1 MERNLDAM
9 IERERRIEESKR
21 NGDYYRQ
28 LSWERNCNP
37 SLTQQNTLISNNKK
51 YKQEYVDDVLI
62 KK

>member
-9 IERERRIEESKR
+9 IDRERRIEISKR

-37 SLTQQNTLISNNKK
+37 DTTMPNTPPNNK
-51 YKQEYVDDVLI
+51 YKNKKEFVDDLII